1 MHALFLRPHPA
12 GLAGLLLST
21 ALCMPRAQA
30 GAAPAS
36 VGVSAAPAPASAAV
50 GDAPPADIGG
60 EPAPPE
66 LKFESGTVKIGAV
79 ATADLPPTFQFLG
92 PKDAQTV
99 VEKVWGNPPDTSVLG
114 LVVPV
119 VNGEPSAEWGVV
131 FTYNEDGHVDDD
143 DAGDINYDEML
154 QGLKDDMPAIN
165 EERKK
170 LGLGTFQLLGWATTP
185 HYDPATHRIHWA
197 KRLKPD
203 DFPENTINYDM
214 RVLGRAGFLEVS
226 AVGAERDLAAIS
238 AGMESLLGTVNFV
251 DGQRYDQFDSGMDKA
266 AAYGV
271 GALVAG
277 KVAMKIG
284 FFAGFL
290 KILFVAKKFLILGA
304 IAVGAA
310 VKKFA
315 GRKNEST
322 G

>member
-1 MHALFLRPHPA
+1 MTARLVVSS
-12 GLAGLLLST
+12 LS
-21 ALCMPRAQA
+21 
-30 GAAPAS
+30 
-36 VGVSAAPAPASAAV
+36 
-50 GDAPPADIGG
+50 
-60 EPAPPE
+60 
-66 LKFESGTVKIGAV
+66 GAV
-79 ATADLPPTFQFLG
+79 LSISASIPAT
-92 PKDAQTV
+92 
-99 VEKVWGNPPDTSVLG
+99 
-114 LVVPV
+114 
-119 VNGEPSAEWGVV
+119 
-131 FTYNEDGHVDDD
+131 Y
-143 DAGDINYDEML
+143 DAGGY
-154 QGLKDDMPAIN
+154 
-165 EERKK
+165 
-170 LGLGTFQLLGWATTP
+170 
-185 HYDPATHRIHWA
+185 
-197 KRLKPD
+197 
-203 DFPENTINYDM
+203 
-214 RVLGRAGFLEVS
+214 
-226 AVGAERDLAAIS
+226 AAIS